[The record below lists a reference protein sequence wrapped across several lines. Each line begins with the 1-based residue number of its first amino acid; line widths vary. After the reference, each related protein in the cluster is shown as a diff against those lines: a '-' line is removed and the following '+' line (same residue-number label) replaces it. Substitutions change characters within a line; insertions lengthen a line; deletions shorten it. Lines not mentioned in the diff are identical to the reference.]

1 MHSNLTRQVF
11 RQILNNKPLTHLQC
25 SGGDSVLRRYRCRCS
40 KAELFGTT
48 RRPIFGFSRKVP
60 QEVKPTDLAPG
71 FLQLLELNNAL
82 AVKDRPP
89 PTKSIAKAFLEVF
102 KGTHS
107 DRSLLTEFQAE
118 HAIVAFK
125 YLQAENTQIEGFGL
139 STDDLVSVLYLF
151 YRNRF
156 VINPHGHRSQL
167 ARLVFE
173 EISKRKNCHPELVPE
188 YAKAV
193 LGRYVLILTA
203 CQDSLK
209 ARQLVEQYLE
219 SGSKDDT
226 AEDQVR
232 LLDTFRWILNGLV
245 KEKNAEE
252 VLRTIEI
259 MQAHGVPFDTNA
271 RKAIVQASVQL
282 DDLASTKKWYR
293 AAIDG
298 GGTPDKEVNRDV
310 LKLCISHKDFEW
322 GQEICAKILEQI
334 PDKEC
339 WDVIFQ
345 WAAVKGKGVDEV
357 ERMMKVMVERN
368 SKDANNLQPDIDTI
382 NGLVRLANDSNDP
395 YTAERYIGLAHK
407 WGIQLNAQTYLYQLD
422 YRLNVGDISGAQH
435 AYTELQAHEVL
446 NPEFVPRI
454 NKLVLAMCN
463 SRGIDHETIMALVED
478 MKERKARFEPETV
491 AALCLIHLKRNEQH
505 DVIDLLQTH
514 AFHFERHERA
524 FIRDSLVRFSLDRSN
539 STAIAWDAYTILRQ
553 LFDETDREL
562 RTKLMNEFFDR
573 NRSDMAIHVFGHMR
587 QSPLDDKRPTSD
599 TYTQCF
605 EGLAKHADL
614 GSLETVHN
622 MLKLDSEVEPE
633 TKLYNALMLAYSA
646 CNLPDRSLE
655 FWDNIVYSREGPTY
669 SSICIALRAC
679 ELMPFGERRAREI
692 WERLRRFEIDIT
704 KEIYAAYVAALAG
717 RGLTQESLEQLGKM
731 ETDIG
736 SPPDTIT

>member
-1 MHSNLTRQVF
+1 M
-11 RQILNNKPLTHLQC
+11 
-25 SGGDSVLRRYRCRCS
+25 
-40 KAELFGTT
+40 
-48 RRPIFGFSRKVP
+48 
-60 QEVKPTDLAPG
+60 APG

-82 AVKDRPP
+82 TVKARPP
-89 PTKSIAKAFLEVF
+89 PATSIAKAFLEVF

-107 DRSLLTEFQAE
+107 DRSLLTEFHAE

-125 YLQAENTQIEGFGL
+125 YLQAENSEVKGFGL
-139 STDDLVSVLYLF
+139 STNDLVSVLYLF

-156 VINPHGHRSQL
+156 VINPQGHRSQL

-173 EISKRKNCHPELVPE
+173 EIYRRREDHPELVPE
-188 YAKAV
+188 YAKVV
-193 LGRYVLILTA
+193 LFRYVLILTA

-219 SGSKDDT
+219 PRSKDYN
-226 AEDQVR
+226 AEDHVR
-232 LLDTFRWILNGLV
+232 LLDTWRWILNGFI
-245 KEKNAEE
+245 KEKNTDE
-252 VLRTIEI
+252 VLRTIER
-259 MQAHGVPFDTNA
+259 MQAHGVPFDTDA
-271 RKAIVQASVQL
+271 HKTIIQAGVQQN
-282 DDLASTKKWYR
+282 DLKFTKKWYS

-298 GGTPDKEVNRDV
+298 GGTLDKEVSRDV

-322 GQEICAKILEQI
+322 GQEICAKILEQT
-334 PDKEC
+334 PDKDC

-357 ERMMKVMVERN
+357 ERMMKVMVERS
-368 SKDANNLQPDIDTI
+368 SKHATNEKPDIDTI

-422 YRLNVGDISGAQH
+422 YRLNVRDISGAQR

-446 NPEFVPRI
+446 DPEIVPRV

-463 SRGIDHETIMALVED
+463 SKGMEHENIMALVED
-478 MKERKARFEPETV
+478 MKERNARFEPEPV
-491 AALCLIHLKRNEQH
+491 AALCLIHLKRNELH

-514 AFHFERHERA
+514 AFHFERDERA
-524 FIRDSLVRFSLDRSN
+524 LIRDSLVGFCLDRSN
-539 STAIAWDAYTILRQ
+539 STAIAWDSYTILRQ

-562 RTKLMNEFFDR
+562 RTKLMNEFFGR

-599 TYTQCF
+599 TYAQCF

-622 MLKLDSEVEPE
+622 MLKLDCEVEPD

-646 CNLPDRSLE
+646 CDLPDRSLE
-655 FWDNIVYSREGPTY
+655 FWDNIIYSREGPTY
-669 SSICIALRAC
+669 NSICLALRAC
-679 ELMPFGERRAREI
+679 ELMPFGERRARDI
-692 WERLRRFEIDIT
+692 WERLQRFEIEIS
-704 KEIYAAYVAALAG
+704 KEIYAAYVAALA
-717 RGLTQESLEQLGKM
+717 RHGLIQACMEQLGKM
-731 ETDIG
+731 EVEIG
-736 SPPDTIT
+736 SPPDAIT